1 MLPAG
6 LVLIMEEDHA
16 PQVRSAA
23 AAAAAS
29 LVKSAPLRKWMSPSD
44 STGVVGA
51 ASSGFGGWG
60 IGQRV
65 ESMMLRLQ
73 WSLVQCLSREE
84 VRA

>member
-6 LVLIMEEDHA
+6 LVLIMEEDQA

-29 LVKSAPLRKWMSPSD
+29 LVKSAPLRKWMSPSN
-44 STGVVGA
+44 STGAV
-51 ASSGFGGWG
+51 SSGFGGWG
-60 IGQRV
+60 IGHRV

-84 VRA
+84 VRV